1 MATKSLVTFA
11 ADRPKTFKK
20 TVSIPVAGAES
31 FDIEFEFKN
40 LTKREEA
47 AVRDAAVAASEGK
60 KDSDK
65 PITWAGLADSSIG
78 NDVAFFMSVTV
89 GWKAPNDVPFSRDA
103 FDQLLDEYRGAG
115 EVIGEA
121 FNAGIKGGAAGN

>member
-11 ADRPKTFKK
+11 ANRPKTFKK
-20 TVSIPVAGAES
+20 TVSVPVPGAES

-60 KDSDK
+60 KPAAPDVFSFVKHAEDTLK
-65 PITWAGLADSSIG
+65 NDATYFMGLIAGWSL
-78 NDVAFFMSVTV
+78 
-89 GWKAPNDVPFSRDA
+89 DVPFSRDA
-103 FDQLLDEYRGAG
+103 LDQLLDEYRGAA